1 MRPTFLSKANVA
13 ITFRDKNLSRQSY
26 LSLWKSNYARRVQLT
41 GFAILSALTLGAC
54 SSIGGAGPS
63 SARINNLA
71 NESYAGNGIT
81 IVDLNKSALS
91 RINSVQESK
100 SFAALLQ
107 ERPALNPVIG
117 AGDTLDISVWEAP
130 PSVLFGSIER
140 GVSQSLGA
148 QNRTVLQ
155 QVVSTDGTLAIP
167 FVGRIPVAGMA
178 PATLEREIVSRLAK
192 RANDPQVVVRIS
204 QNEARNV
211 TILGEVAMSRRI
223 PIGARGDRILDI
235 LATAGGPRQPVG
247 QTTVQITR
255 GGTIA
260 VMPLEKIV
268 EDPRQNVRMVAD
280 DIVTVLHQPYSFI
293 ALGAVSRNAE
303 IPFEGRGISL
313 AQALGRTG
321 GLRDDRANIR
331 GIFIFR
337 LESPDALDPAR
348 ITEAHITQKGLVP
361 VIYRLDLSDPTGFF
375 VTQDFRIHDKDVIY
389 ISTAPGA
396 DLMRFVS
403 TVSSLAFSALSI
415 GNVVNSLSKNT
426 PN

>member
-1 MRPTFLSKANVA
+1 MRPTDSSRAKGKIVAANKKVA
-13 ITFRDKNLSRQSY
+13 LRAPQKLRYIRQ
-26 LSLWKSNYARRVQLT
+26 LRA
-41 GFAILSALTLGAC
+41 TLVVMSCAMTLAAC
-54 SSIGGAGPS
+54 SSLGGSGPS
-63 SARINNLA
+63 SARINSLA
-71 NESYAGNGIT
+71 KESYAGNGIT
-81 IVDLNKSALS
+81 IVDLNKSALL
-91 RINSVQESK
+91 RINSVQEAK
-100 SFAALLQ
+100 SFAALLA
-107 ERPALNPVIG
+107 ETPALDPVIG
-117 AGDTLDISVWEAP
+117 AGDVLDVSVWEAP
-130 PSVLFGSIER
+130 PSILFGSIE
-140 GVSQSLGA
+140 GGSSQNLGA

-155 QVVSTDGTLAIP
+155 QVVSTDGTMAIP
-167 FVGRIPVAGMA
+167 FVGRISVDGMA
-178 PATLEREIVSRLAK
+178 PAALEREIVRRLAK
-192 RANDPQVVVRIS
+192 RANDPQVVVKIA

-211 TILGEVAMSRRI
+211 TILGEVASSRRV
-223 PIGARGDRILDI
+223 PIGARGDRLLDI

-293 ALGAVSRNAE
+293 ALGAVARNAE
-303 IPFEGRGISL
+303 IPFEGKGISL
-313 AQALGRTG
+313 AQALARTG

-331 GIFIFR
+331 GIFVFR
-337 LESPDALDPAR
+337 LESPEALDASRLTDAR
-348 ITEAHITQKGLVP
+348 MTERGLVP
-361 VIYRLDLSDPTGFF
+361 VVYRLDLSDPAGFF
-375 VTQDFRIHDKDVIY
+375 VTQDFLIHDKDVIY

-415 GNVVNSLSKNT
+415 GNVISSASNNN